1 MTSADGAN
9 SRGRDPDALTGS
21 QQTDAQ
27 RTEAERAEAE
37 RAEAERAAIAGELHD
52 DLLPYLFAA
61 AGSIA
66 ALKRKHPELESELQP
81 AARWVDQAR
90 EIARRIMRGAALPD
104 DFSCGP
110 LQAAREFL
118 DGVVLSSPTPEALQ
132 THWNGL
138 AESTRWSWSES
149 ETIAV
154 YRIVCEAVRNVVRH
168 ANAAQVT
175 INFIAQNGGWEIQIR
190 DDGGGFDTE
199 SVPEQSHGMR
209 LMRQRANDAGLHL
222 SIQSNQKIRSDQSA
236 GAGTQISLSQSGG
249 AN

>member
-21 QQTDAQ
+21 QQADAQ

-81 AARWVDQAR
+81 AAQWIDQAR
-90 EIARRIMRGAALPD
+90 EIARRIMQVAVLPD
-104 DFSCGP
+104 DFSRGP
-110 LQAAREFL
+110 LHAAKDFL
-118 DGVVLSSPTPEALQ
+118 DGVVLSSPTSIALQ

-138 AESTRWSWSES
+138 AESSQWSWAES

-168 ANAAQVT
+168 ANASQVT
-175 INFIAQNGGWEIQIR
+175 IDFMAQDGGWEIQIR
-190 DDGGGFDTE
+190 DDGSGFDTDG
-199 SVPEQSHGMR
+199 VPDQSHGMR
-209 LMRQRANDAGLHL
+209 LMRQRAEDAGLCL
-222 SIQSNQKIRSDQSA
+222 KVQSNPTVQSNQSS
-236 GAGTQISLSQSGG
+236 GAGTQVSLSRSGSSI
-249 AN
+249 